1 MKDTKYIRKR
11 KRKYGFAFLVD
22 IPYVDDNGNQ
32 KHFTETIRV
41 IDFPTEKAALSSA
54 QKIRNDAL
62 ADINSGKLRQ
72 SVPSVRNIYRQRWNV
87 LPLSV
92 KTRERHDHVFRTA
105 FEPYADIPLSEIT
118 LEQIQRSLNDYA
130 DRYQAYAV
138 SRVLTVWKSLYKTS
152 AILGYTIPDL
162 TQGATIPTSKVTKKK
177 RDVTISD
184 SDFFKFCDALLL
196 YNAEEDI
203 QHNNIAVWY
212 MLMIMYYTGCRPAEA
227 LALQR
232 SDVNREESYIRINK
246 SVGSTTSKKRQ
257 LIPTKTSGSVRNVP
271 IVPDLM
277 PILND
282 LLSWSSGEQLLTD
295 QSGELFEIDY
305 VSNLIRLVSRKCKIH
320 FTAYMLRHKMST
332 DLLHAGDAVV
342 ARDLLGHSSFGM
354 TLDYARS
361 TPDQLRAAIESRS
374 AESQPK
380 NRNHEQP
387 PATIQKVYHVF
398 KFTACLRY
406 IAYFKAVS
414 GNDRK

>member
-11 KRKYGFAFLVD
+11 KRKYGFAFLID
-22 IPYVDDNGNQ
+22 IPYKDDNGNQ
-32 KHFTETIRV
+32 KHFAETVRV

-105 FEPYADIPLSEIT
+105 LEPYADIPLSEIT

-138 SRVLTVWKSLYKTS
+138 SRVLTVWKSLYKTA
-152 AILGYTIPDL
+152 AILGYDIQDMTL
-162 TQGATIPTSKVTKKK
+162 GAILPPSKVIKPK
-177 RDVTISD
+177 RNVNITDA
-184 SDFFKFCDALLL
+184 DFQAACDALLL
-196 YNAEEDI
+196 YNATTDI
-203 QHNNIAVWY
+203 HHNNLAVWY
-212 MLMIMYYTGCRPAEA
+212 MLQIMYFTGCRPAEA
-227 LALQR
+227 LALTR
-232 SDVNREESYIRINK
+232 SDINCKESYIRINK
-246 SVGSTTSKKRQ
+246 SVGSTRNQKGQ
-257 LIPTKTSGSVRNVP
+257 IIPTKTPGSVRNVP
-271 IVPDLM
+271 IVPALL
-277 PILND
+277 PILES
-282 LLSWSSGEQLLTD
+282 LLSWSHDEQLFLTT
-295 QSGELFEIDY
+295 SGNLFEITY
-305 VSNLIRLVSRKCKIH
+305 VSNLIRLACRKEGIH

-342 ARDLLGHSSFGM
+342 ARDLLGHTSFGM

-361 TPDQLRAAIESRS
+361 TPDQLRAAIENRA

-380 NRNHEQP
+380 NKNHQKP
-387 PATIQKVYHVF
+387 PVTILKTYQIF
-398 KFTACLRY
+398 KFTACLRT
-406 IAYFKAVS
+406 IACIKAIS
-414 GNDRK
+414 QNS